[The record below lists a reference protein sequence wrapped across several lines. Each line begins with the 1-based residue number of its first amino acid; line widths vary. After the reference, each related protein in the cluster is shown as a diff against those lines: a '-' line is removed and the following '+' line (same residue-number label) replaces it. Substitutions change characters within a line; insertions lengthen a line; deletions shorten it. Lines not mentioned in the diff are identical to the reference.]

1 MRLDSEGILEDVLGD
16 RQTRFFSDLEHLESV
31 ASAEIDEGM
40 FVGAEVHGTVFI
52 PVTVMVPSRGSFRS
66 HSSRRRDSSWLKRKL
81 HFLLVT
87 SPFA

>member
-31 ASAEIDEGM
+31 ASAEIDERK

-52 PVTVMVPSRGSFRS
+52 PVTVMVPPVAHVEVIQAEG
-66 HSSRRRDSSWLKRKL
+66 
-81 HFLLVT
+81 VT
-87 SPFA
+87 PLG